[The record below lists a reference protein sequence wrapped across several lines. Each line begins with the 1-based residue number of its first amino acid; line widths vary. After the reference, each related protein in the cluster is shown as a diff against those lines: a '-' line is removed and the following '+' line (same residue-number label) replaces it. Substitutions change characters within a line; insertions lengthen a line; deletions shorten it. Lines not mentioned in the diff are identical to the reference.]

1 MVSSKQLVR
10 LVLLFVAG
18 EATRVRFGHQPDTVP
33 LVRLG
38 KANFHRAA
46 GVQYPFTGNYSCGV
60 GMIDTITVDQDASG
74 GYITFYRKSKYFLPK
89 PSYGCAFTAHPEWVI
104 WFLDLQDACKAL
116 IEDSHGYYDQDILTS
131 TFASVEKG
139 FLVLPNTKRVIQTCY
154 LAIDEQV
161 E

>member
-1 MVSSKQLVR
+1 MVSSKRLVR
-10 LVLLFVAG
+10 LLLLFVG
-18 EATRVRFGHQPDTVP
+18 SEATLVSSGHQPEPVPDVHFGSGNSDRDT
-33 LVRLG
+33 
-38 KANFHRAA
+38 
-46 GVQYPFTGNYSCGV
+46 GVNYPFTGNYSCRV
-60 GMIDTITVDQDASG
+60 GMIATIRVEQDKSG
-74 GYITFYRKSKYFLPK
+74 GYITFYRKSKYFLPE
-89 PSYGCAFTAHPEWVI
+89 PSYACAFTAHPEWVI